1 MKNLDIAVVRPRVP
15 FVPDYC
21 VLTAGQGT
29 PLEVL
34 LDQAVSVARR
44 ESQRRFGDPRCYS
57 LLCNAGRTRRSPWPH
72 VHIVL
77 APDVRSKRRAM
88 VFLLLKHVTR
98 PSRWRIVRYLRRR

>member
-1 MKNLDIAVVRPRVP
+1 MKSLETAVVRPRVP

-21 VLTAGQGT
+21 VLTAAQGT

-34 LDQAVSVARR
+34 LDQAVVVARR
-44 ESQRRFGDPRCYS
+44 ESTRRFGDPRCYS

-77 APDVRSKRRAM
+77 APDVRAKRRAM
-88 VFLLLKHVTR
+88 VFLLLKHLTR
-98 PSRWRIVRYLRRR
+98 PARWRIVRTLRRR